1 MGGGRVEIQWE
12 PKVAQM
18 KCLWFCE
25 KGKAWWKWGVSV
37 MLVMDVGRRTTYNCT

>member
-25 KGKAWWKWGVSV
+25 KGKARWEWGVFGN
-37 MLVMDVGRRTTYNCT
+37 VGDGCWQTHDI